1 MFSSWELALFRRC
14 DFIGRGIDLLE
25 EMCHCG
31 GVALRSHIYDQ
42 IWSGWPSGCLKKTVY
57 SWLPSAN
64 SCSLASSDKNS
75 LSTAHWRKKRLIL
88 LSVVQSYG
96 RNTIHNYFHCITYI
110 WFFVHTFWWSL
121 LNQIPNPA
129 LLSLPKSKKMRICI
143 TSILSK
149 VQTFKN
155 IKS

>member
-1 MFSSWELALFRRC
+1 MTWSAVSHAERGRVIALCLLSHTHFTIHNRRQKYWGNKLHGSEKFPLTRRLCLLSCC
-14 DFIGRGIDLLE
+14 D
-25 EMCHCG
+25 
-31 GVALRSHIYDQ
+31 
-42 IWSGWPSGCLKKTVY
+42 
-57 SWLPSAN
+57 PSAN

-75 LSTAHWRKKRLIL
+75 LSTGHWRKKRLIL